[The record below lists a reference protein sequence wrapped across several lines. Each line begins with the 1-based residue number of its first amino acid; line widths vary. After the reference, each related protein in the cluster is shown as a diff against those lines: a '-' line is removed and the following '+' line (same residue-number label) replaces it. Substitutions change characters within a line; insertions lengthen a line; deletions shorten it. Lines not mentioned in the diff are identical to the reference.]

1 MPGKVAASGGIT
13 VTLES
18 PEPVSKSQ
26 LLYRCAVPCLAS
38 RETSS
43 VWSKEGSAMCQG
55 KKMRGGCAFRV
66 LGA

>member
-18 PEPVSKSQ
+18 PEPVSRSQ